1 MKIESSVPL
10 KAYLGIKYHKDH
22 RNRHVMDLLSSTLLD
37 LGIQT
42 VCIARDIEKWG
53 EVELHPQELMRAS
66 FEQIGLSDFVILEMT
81 EKGVGLGIEAGYA
94 AAIGKPL
101 IVLTKNKKTLSNTL
115 LGIADAVVQYS
126 QLNAIDD
133 FEHFKA
139 VIDRLVPLNK

>member
-1 MKIESSVPL
+1 MKIESSVPY
-10 KAYLGIKYHKDH
+10 KAYLGIKYYKDH
-22 RNRHVMDLLSSTLLD
+22 RNRHLIDLISSTLLD
-37 LGIQT
+37 LGVRT
-42 VCIARDIEKWG
+42 VCITRDIEKWG
-53 EVELHPQELMRAS
+53 KVELHPQELMRAS

-115 LGIADAVVQYS
+115 LGIADAVIQYS
-126 QLNAIDD
+126 QLNVIDD
-133 FEHFKA
+133 LEHFKA